1 MFLIRYGRT
10 KGFVM
15 GTLSRES
22 ELKRVRIK
30 VSHKNGA
37 EDEHRA
43 DRAFK
48 SWLVNGDVKNN
59 FLRIAIETL

>member
-1 MFLIRYGRT
+1 MGTEEILFLITYGRT
-10 KGFVM
+10 KGIVM

-43 DRAFK
+43 LTEL
-48 SWLVNGDVKNN
+48 SSPGWLMVM
-59 FLRIAIETL
+59 